1 VQKRRAKSLGSP
13 DCGAI
18 FACGGARR
26 AFAPRSRLPFLSP
39 QLLPANRPISPICRL
54 PRLCVM
60 PNGVRS
66 GRSGSPAPLIR
77 LPPTVFGTSRLRRD
91 TSTSYGCSHPTGPRR
106 VNSGF
111 SPHRVAR
118 GSRFRRKMLACSAAA
133 ANWWSRSSPLVVL
146 QILGPLAGKCFGD
159 PLIRPGPPRH
169 PQDACFGNVSNSLAT
184 RLASQLKARRNLSA
198 GRPYD
203 GHGQKNAELRCGR

>member
-18 FACGGARR
+18 SACGGARR
-26 AFAPRSRLPFLSP
+26 AFAPRSRLPSLSP

-54 PRLCVM
+54 PRSCVM

-118 GSRFRRKMLACSAAA
+118 GSRFRRKMLACWAAA
-133 ANWWSRSSPLVVL
+133 ANWWLRSSPLVVL
-146 QILGPLAGKCFGD
+146 QILPPLAGKCFGD
-159 PLIRPGPPRH
+159 PLIRPDPPR
-169 PQDACFGNVSNSLAT
+169 PATECIFSECLEFFGNALCITAKSEAK
-184 RLASQLKARRNLSA
+184 SQRGKAI
-198 GRPYD
+198 
-203 GHGQKNAELRCGR
+203 